1 MEAML
6 ELVGRLAY
14 PSIPDPRPTAV
25 KQRDRWHA
33 GWTPR
38 RDRPR
43 AEGLGMRANP
53 HEGGAGARDE
63 GIGRG

>member
-1 MEAML
+1 MEVML

-14 PSIPDPRPTAV
+14 PSIPDPRPTAA

-33 GWTPR
+33 GWMPR

-53 HEGGAGARDE
+53 HEGRAGAQDE